1 MATRC
6 PVCGKKR
13 PSSREALRCWLGH
26 EPDLPLKYTLQ
37 GMADALG
44 SISRERVRQLLNKLG
59 ERRRYAR
66 RGERR
71 LGEPPPRA
79 GRGEDR

>member
-1 MATRC
+1 MATPC
-6 PVCGKKR
+6 PVCGQKR
-13 PSSREALRCWLGH
+13 PSAREALRCWLGH

-37 GMADALG
+37 DMGDTLG

-66 RGERR
+66 RRERR
-71 LGEPPPRA
+71 LEEAPPRA

>member
-1 MATRC
+1 MATPC
-6 PVCGKKR
+6 PVCGQKR
-13 PSSREALRCWLGH
+13 PSVREALRCWLGH
-26 EPDLPLKYTLQ
+26 EPDLPLRYSLQ
-37 GMADALG
+37 RMGDALG

-66 RGERR
+66 RRERR
-71 LGEPPPRA
+71 LEEAPARA

>member
-6 PVCGKKR
+6 PVCGQKR

-66 RGERR
+66 RGEGR

-79 GRGEDR
+79 GRSEDR

>member
-1 MATRC
+1 MATPC
-6 PVCGKKR
+6 PVCGQKR
-13 PSSREALRCWLGH
+13 PSAREALRCWLGH

-37 GMADALG
+37 GMGDTLG

-66 RGERR
+66 GRPGR
-71 LGEPPPRA
+71 LEEAPPRA